1 MKIII
6 NNNGII
12 QLKLITKVLFII
24 SKIDLYEKY
33 FSKSPIS
40 IQYFNLIWKHIIQN
54 KKTGNG
60 KWILLIK
67 EFQLN

>member
-12 QLKLITKVLFII
+12 QSKLITKVLFII

-40 IQYFNLIWKHIIQN
+40 IQYFNLIWKHSVSPN
-54 KKTGNG
+54 TMVFKELLVKK
-60 KWILLIK
+60 L
-67 EFQLN
+67 F

>member
-12 QLKLITKVLFII
+12 KLKLITKVLFII

-40 IQYFNLIWKHIIQN
+40 IQYFNLIWKHNIY
-54 KKTGNG
+54 
-60 KWILLIK
+60 
-67 EFQLN
+67 F